1 MSRPENIVRGIRV
14 RMIFVS
20 AGDATEGGLV
30 RPVLRRHVVAGKTGP
45 ARVPGIDPDQTS
57 SPPRKL
63 ILQEGEERPPSLGQE
78 GAVQTSLLPDV
89 PARVLPGA
97 PGAFG
102 HVPDLQ
108 LLDIHDGLGF
118 ADRSRGLVEKIQTH
132 VRHPFVGARHMDLL
146 LPVVATLRSLA
157 VFPGELALLPEE
169 LLFSGLH
176 RHDQL
181 GSRVDPDTERCR
193 GKRRHPELHGD
204 LRSGSC
210 YWLRR
215 LPLGLDG
222 DGPSSAFADNGGV
235 PECSDDLPALPKP
248 DPSDLGNKN
257 PGEALLLCQPVPNR
271 PVQEL
276 ERPLLRMDRA
286 KSQKA
291 VFVARPP
298 QRQEFCQITIGK
310 ERHSCIEASFLE
322 GQRLV
327 PNEPGASRMAG
338 QEIFLFGSR
347 NETEF
352 ERLNCFHA
360 RNHNW
365 PHGKV
370 NRIETWKTLRFQNAR
385 SLGLCHKISSRGVQ

>member
-1 MSRPENIVRGIRV
+1 M
-14 RMIFVS
+14 
-20 AGDATEGGLV
+20 
-30 RPVLRRHVVAGKTGP
+30 
-45 ARVPGIDPDQTS
+45 
-57 SPPRKL
+57 
-63 ILQEGEERPPSLGQE
+63 
-78 GAVQTSLLPDV
+78 
-89 PARVLPGA
+89 
-97 PGAFG
+97 
-102 HVPDLQ
+102 
-108 LLDIHDGLGF
+108 
-118 ADRSRGLVEKIQTH
+118 EKIQTH
-132 VRHPFVGARHMDLL
+132 VRHPFVGARHVDLL

-157 VFPGELALLPEE
+157 VFPGELALLPDE

-181 GSRVDPDTERCR
+181 GSRVDPDTGRCR

-222 DGPSSAFADNGGV
+222 DGPSSALADNGGV

-257 PGEALLLCQPVPNR
+257 PGEGVPSVRIFLRHVDLDLERVRKPESVSFSLLLEPGEALLLCQPVPNR

-276 ERPLLRMDRA
+276 EHPLLRMDRA

-385 SLGLCHKISSRGVQ
+385 SLGLCHKISPRGVQ